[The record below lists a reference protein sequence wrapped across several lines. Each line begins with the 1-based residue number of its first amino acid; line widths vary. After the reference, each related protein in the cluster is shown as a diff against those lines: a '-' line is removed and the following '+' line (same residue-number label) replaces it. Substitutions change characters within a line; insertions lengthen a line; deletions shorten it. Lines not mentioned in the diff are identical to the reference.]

1 MDEEYDYEDEGEA
14 ALPAYGAQEAQYSA
28 PASSGAPT
36 FIPYHPSMNAQQR
49 RMIDMMNSRRMN
61 EYRQEQYTSRSQAN
75 QRAIMERQE
84 AGRNFRAQQSEIG
97 RNFRVE
103 REDARETGRQ
113 AAELRREKYAADR
126 RDATE
131 QMRIAAEERAAQRRQ
146 NNGMTEEDIRSELN
160 QASAPVVS
168 AYRDMIGQAM
178 TQQPRETA
186 LPLELRGE
194 GGFQNPSQA
203 FALPQEAQAP
213 RTPEQAMGAIDS
225 GFAREFA
232 APIEGKVKAAKT
244 RQERD
249 AALEER
255 DLAAADVAA
264 RVSRKDRRD
273 LDAVDTF
280 INDKE
285 AGLFTRPDP
294 NNPNKRVYIGDKITP
309 LERTAIR
316 NWSWR
321 LAEANPSMPPETAA
335 QSVMSLLAVE
345 KGEDGK
351 PIVNPNYK
359 ITLDP
364 RTGRGRVALNN
375 GLIAFNLDRETL
387 RQIAF
392 ARQAE
397 IEKLQKAAKTA
408 AKRKDTEAEIA
419 RLKAEAES
427 KRPKPSGFDARPD
440 MPPPPALRGE
450 QGDMGVNGLE
460 LVRKPFQ

>member
-1 MDEEYDYEDEGEA
+1 MDEEYDYEDEDDA
-14 ALPAYGAQEAQYSA
+14 ALPALGAQEAQYSA
-28 PASSGAPT
+28 PAASSGAPT
-36 FIPYHPSMNAQQR
+36 FIPYHPAMNAQQR
-49 RMIDMMNSRRMN
+49 RMVDMMNTRRMN
-61 EYRQEQYTSRSQAN
+61 EYRQDMYTRRSEAN
-75 QRAIMERQE
+75 QRAVLQRQE
-84 AGRNFRAQQSEIG
+84 AGRNFRAQQSDVLEG
-97 RNFRVE
+97 RRQ
-103 REDARETGRQ
+103 AREN
-113 AAELRREKYAADR
+113 RREAARIEAENR
-126 RDATE
+126 REA
-131 QMRIAAEERAAQRRQ
+131 MRIEAEERAAQRRQ
-146 NNGMTEEDIRSELN
+146 NNGLTSDDIRSELG

-168 AYRDMIGQAM
+168 AYRDMIGQAL

-186 LPLELRGE
+186 LPVELQGD
-194 GGFQNPSQA
+194 GGFRNPSQA
-203 FALPQEAQAP
+203 FALPEGVQAP
-213 RTPEQAMGAIDS
+213 RTPEQAMGAVDL

-232 APIEGKVKAAKT
+232 APTEDKVKAADT
-244 RQERD
+244 RQRRD
-249 AALEER
+249 GAVQER
-255 DLAAADVAA
+255 DLAAADVGA

-294 NNPNKRVYIGDKITP
+294 KDPNKRIYIGDKITP

-351 PIVNPNYK
+351 PIINPNYK
-359 ITLDP
+359 ITLDQ
-364 RTGRGRVALNN
+364 RTGLGRISLNN

-397 IEKLQKAAKTA
+397 IEKLQKAGNDAT
-408 AKRKDTEAEIA
+408 KRKNTEAEIA
-419 RLKAEAES
+419 RLKAEADA
-427 KRPKPSGFDARPD
+427 KRPGPSGYDARPD
-440 MPPPPALRGE
+440 MPPPPALRGID
-450 QGDMGVNGLE
+450 GMGNQDGGLG